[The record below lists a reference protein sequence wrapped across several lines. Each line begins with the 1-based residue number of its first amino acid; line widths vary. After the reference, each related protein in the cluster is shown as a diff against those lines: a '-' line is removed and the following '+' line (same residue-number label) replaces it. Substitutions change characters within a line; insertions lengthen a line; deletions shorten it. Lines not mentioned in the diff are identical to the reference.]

1 MLFSVQISEDE
12 NYEVL
17 TPQSMREKI
26 RLNKE
31 RAHARMLSAI
41 HAHRAHDD
49 DLEAELQNHSQVISQ
64 VWGHA
69 GKLEVS
75 NQVLKNSVELEKTLR
90 ALAEKK
96 LEDKVGWLEKIMGE
110 KDDKLEDLQLA
121 AVNDKGEM
129 EALRVQLAT
138 AETKMGEKDDKLED
152 LQLAAVN
159 DKGEMEALRVQL
171 ATAETKSKEIER
183 KLATVE
189 KRYEGEKEVSRKI
202 KEKLVEKEARVE
214 DLVKKLK
221 HAEQEGDKLE
231 NLIEKH
237 RDIHRREQ
245 MVMDI
250 KAGDSLCEKNMEI
263 SKLKKKCDELEDRA
277 LAAENE
283 KVVIS
288 IEIGAQRAQ
297 VSEVKREAATQTRF
311 EDAGMGVE
319 EFTINEIDARRTL
332 HELGESRK
340 NLNPIMDMM
349 SREGGEK
356 KVEEAMEE
364 KVEPRR
370 SSGSG
375 STEAVGQSLSPA
387 VLQVGQNWPMVVI

>member
-96 LEDKVGWLEKIMGE
+96 LEDKVGWLEKI
-110 KDDKLEDLQLA
+110 
-121 AVNDKGEM
+121 
-129 EALRVQLAT
+129 
-138 AETKMGEKDDKLED
+138 MGEKDDKLED

-332 HELGESRK
+332 HELGKSRK
-340 NLNPIMDMM
+340 NLNPIMDMI

>member
-1 MLFSVQISEDE
+1 MLFSVQISEDK

-31 RAHARMLSAI
+31 RAHTRMLSAI

-49 DLEAELQNHSQVISQ
+49 DLEAELQNHSQAISQ

-90 ALAEKK
+90 TRAEKK
-96 LEDKVGWLEKIMGE
+96 LEDKVGRLEKI
-110 KDDKLEDLQLA
+110 
-121 AVNDKGEM
+121 
-129 EALRVQLAT
+129 
-138 AETKMGEKDDKLED
+138 MGEKDDKLED

-183 KLATVE
+183 KLAAVE
-189 KRYEGEKEVSRKI
+189 TRYEGEKEVSRKI

-237 RDIHRREQ
+237 REIHRREQ

-263 SKLKKKCDELEDRA
+263 SKLKKKCDELEDRV

-332 HELGESRK
+332 HELGKSRK
-340 NLNPIMDMM
+340 NLNPIMDMI

-370 SSGSG
+370 SSGSR

>member
-1 MLFSVQISEDE
+1 MDECSLVVTDPNFFFYLLQVLFSVQISEDE

-96 LEDKVGWLEKIMGE
+96 LEDKVGWLEKI
-110 KDDKLEDLQLA
+110 
-121 AVNDKGEM
+121 
-129 EALRVQLAT
+129 
-138 AETKMGEKDDKLED
+138 MGEKDDKLED

-332 HELGESRK
+332 HELGKSRK
-340 NLNPIMDMM
+340 NLNPIMDMI